1 MQNVSV
7 RSRGG
12 DKVPLLRRSIVHFL
26 SIESIGVF
34 RNSFAIFETG
44 TYCNLHLLRSRTSC
58 AHHEHVVAI
67 YGGADAFCPL
77 ESREHSAPL
86 KRSPP
91 DTFKSRTPDA
101 TRKLQ
106 PAVSSIATRPRVNL
120 IVIEVLV
127 IVQREPDGW
136 ISQ

>member
-1 MQNVSV
+1 MVY
-7 RSRGG
+7 
-12 DKVPLLRRSIVHFL
+12 FL
-26 SIESIGVF
+26 SIASIGVF

-44 TYCNLHLLRSRTSC
+44 T
-58 AHHEHVVAI
+58 AI
-67 YGGADAFCPL
+67 YICYGPAQAARTTSTLLQFMAAPTL
-77 ESREHSAPL
+77 FAPL
-86 KRSPP
+86 NHASTPPRWKRSPP

-106 PAVSSIATRPRVNL
+106 LVVSSIATPVNL

-127 IVQREPDGW
+127 IVQVEPDGW

>member
-1 MQNVSV
+1 MQNAPAH
-7 RSRGG
+7 SRGEIKSLYCT
-12 DKVPLLRRSIVHFL
+12 DPSCTFCRSSL
-26 SIESIGVF
+26 SASFG
-34 RNSFAIFETG
+34 NSFAIFETG

-106 PAVSSIATRPRVNL
+106 PGGKLDCNPAPVNL

-127 IVQREPDGW
+127 IV
-136 ISQ
+136 

>member
-1 MQNVSV
+1 MHLHF
-7 RSRGG
+7 RRG
-12 DKVPLLRRSIVHFL
+12 DKAPSLRRSIVYFL

-34 RNSFAIFETG
+34 RNSFTIFETG

-58 AHHEHVVAI
+58 AHHGHVVAI

-91 DTFKSRTPDA
+91 DTFKSRTP

-106 PAVSSIATRPRVNL
+106 PVVSSIATPVNL

-127 IVQREPDGW
+127 IVQSCPTAR
-136 ISQ
+136 